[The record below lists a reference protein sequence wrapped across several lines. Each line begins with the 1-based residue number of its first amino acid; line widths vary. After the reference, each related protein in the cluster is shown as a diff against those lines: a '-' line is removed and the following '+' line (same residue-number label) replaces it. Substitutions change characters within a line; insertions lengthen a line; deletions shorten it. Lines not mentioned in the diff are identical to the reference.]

1 MNKFHW
7 LNSSLLLIKGL
18 GVNARNIGCDVKPNK
33 NHTRYLLFEVPSSMV
48 ELLIEVLNKILLFRQ
63 KVRYY
68 DIKKNNCV
76 TELMR
81 LPVSACNG

>member
-18 GVNARNIGCDVKPNK
+18 GVSARNIVVALNR
-33 NHTRYLLFEVPSSMV
+33 TRITQDIYFKVPSSMV
-48 ELLIEVLNKILLFRQ
+48 ELLVKVLNKMLLFRQ

-68 DIKKNNCV
+68 GIEKNNCV
-76 TELMR
+76 TEFMR
-81 LPVSACNG
+81 LPVSASNG

>member
-7 LNSSLLLIKGL
+7 LNSSLLLIKSL
-18 GVNARNIGCDVKPNK
+18 GVNARNIGCGVK
-33 NHTRYLLFEVPSSMV
+33 NHTRYLFW
-48 ELLIEVLNKILLFRQ
+48 Q

-68 DIKKNNCV
+68 GIEKNNCV

-81 LPVSACNG
+81 LPVSASNSL